1 MRDRERERERGE
13 LAELSSDPHANEHD
27 PKTAVRSLY
36 FASYTFHVHAG
47 TRTDSY
53 ARPAAAW
60 FQARDIIGKM
70 ASNCGDVSGASS
82 VLCGPISGKVQ
93 AFC

>member
-1 MRDRERERERGE
+1 MRDRERDRETERERGGGGGGGE

-47 TRTDSY
+47 TDSY
-53 ARPAAAW
+53 VRTAGRGV
-60 FQARDIIGKM
+60 QARDIIGKM
-70 ASNCGDVSGASS
+70 ASN
-82 VLCGPISGKVQ
+82 
-93 AFC
+93 F

>member
-1 MRDRERERERGE
+1 MRDREGGE

-47 TRTDSY
+47 ARTDSY
-53 ARPAAAW
+53 ARPATSW

-70 ASNCGDVSGASS
+70 ASNCGEVSGASS
-82 VLCGPISGKVQ
+82 VFCGPISGKVQ
-93 AFC
+93 ALC

>member
-1 MRDRERERERGE
+1 MRDRERERGGGE

-27 PKTAVRSLY
+27 PKTAVWSLY

-47 TRTDSY
+47 ARTDSY
-53 ARPAAAW
+53 VRTAGRGV
-60 FQARDIIGKM
+60 QARDIIGKM
-70 ASNCGDVSGASS
+70 ASNCGEVSGASS
-82 VLCGPISGKVQ
+82 VFCGPISGKVQ